1 MVVVKRNF
9 RLIMEIKY
17 NLVNW
22 TNVKEIFDESL
33 EATTSFVQQSITST
47 CYNRAVVFTNNY
59 KKLWQDS
66 CLFKCKNI
74 V

>member
-1 MVVVKRNF
+1 MVAVKRNF

-33 EATTSFVQQSITST
+33 EAATSFVQQCVPST
-47 CYNRAVVFTNNY
+47 RYNRAVVFTNY
-59 KKLWQDS
+59 KKLGQDS